1 MLKLQNGS
9 PARYSSN
16 PDDPQPVMPHYQSLE
31 GVSLANTWLTIGS
44 FDGVHRGHQEIIR
57 QLVTGARDANATS
70 VAITF
75 HPHPAVVLGKRSNP
89 LFLTTPEER
98 ASLLGEFGVDVVVT
112 YPFDTATSQLS
123 AWDFMARLHQ
133 HLGLRRLLVGQDF
146 ALGRGR
152 EGNVDRLR
160 VLGEEFGYSVEVI
173 PPILNGDV
181 VISSS
186 QIRSILLEGDVEH
199 AARLLGRCYSV
210 SGQVVHGDD
219 RGKSLGIPTANLSVW
234 TERTIPKAGVYVCR
248 ALVDGE
254 YWGAVTNIGIRPTFE
269 NLPVIP
275 RIEAHLLDF
284 DADIYERQISLEFVS
299 RLRDEQRFSDIQSLI
314 KQIHTDIQRA
324 REILQN

>member
-1 MLKLQNGS
+1 ML
-9 PARYSSN
+9 
-16 PDDPQPVMPHYQSLE
+16 HYHSLE

-57 QLVTGARDANATS
+57 QLVTGAHKASTTS
-70 VAITF
+70 VAVTF

-98 ASLLGEFGVDVVVT
+98 ATLLGALGVDVVVT

-123 AWDFMARLHQ
+123 ARDFMARLHQ
-133 HLGLRRLLVGQDF
+133 HLGLRRLLVGKDF

-152 EGNVDRLR
+152 EGNVDRLSA
-160 VLGEEFGYSVEVI
+160 LGQEFGYSVEVI
-173 PPILNGDV
+173 SPIMNGDV

-186 QIRSILLEGDVEH
+186 QIRSILLEGDVEY
-199 AARLLGRCYSV
+199 AARLLGRRYTIN
-210 SGQVVHGDD
+210 GQVVHGDD

-234 TERTIPKAGVYVCR
+234 ADRTIPKAGVYVCR
-248 ALVDGE
+248 ARVDGD
-254 YWGAVTNIGIRPTFE
+254 YWGAVTNIGVRPTFE
-269 NLPVIP
+269 NLPVPP

-284 DADIYERQISLEFVS
+284 DNDIYERQIGLEFVA
-299 RLRDEQRFSDIQSLI
+299 RLRDEQRFPDIQSLI
-314 KQIHTDIQRA
+314 QQIHTDIQRA